1 MSGQEPAP
9 EWLGWHEPEV
19 AGLTDEELA
28 EYVAYWRERRAE
40 FRRERRRAGTGHADA
55 RRWSFSAWKCSKRE
69 SIGIRETERRR
80 IRRAE

>member
-9 EWLGWHEPEV
+9 EWLGWHESEV

-40 FRRERRRAGTGHADA
+40 FRRERRRAGHPDA
-55 RRWSFSAWKCSKRE
+55 RRWSFSAWKCSTRE
-69 SIGIRETERRR
+69 SIENRESERRR